1 MNNNPKHF
9 LGLGLDV
16 YLLRVWCPSRIL
28 SDPAA
33 LEDLQRHAG
42 MFDIVGKRVAA
53 RCAYYPKFFQ
63 GIPELLTLNYRIA
76 VKNAELQVT
85 SSSRV
90 HKRLQ
95 KIAQKIDSRIV
106 TNTLINLST
115 VFT

>member
-1 MNNNPKHF
+1 MF
-9 LGLGLDV
+9 GA
-16 YLLRVWCPSRIL
+16 LLEYSLIL
-28 SDPAA
+28 LHLKIYSVMQVCLIL
-33 LEDLQRHAG
+33 LE
-42 MFDIVGKRVAA
+42 KVAA

-95 KIAQKIDSRIV
+95 K
-106 TNTLINLST
+106 
-115 VFT
+115 